1 MSRLAVSLA
10 RWPGLTAL
18 SSMLSYTPCRL
29 PNFEISASAVFSP
42 MPGTP
47 GMLSDESPIR
57 LFTSMSWG
65 GSMPYFSRM
74 AAGSMGMV
82 SLLVA
87 SRTVVASST
96 SCRLSRS
103 PVASSVVPPAA
114 SQAAASVPKISS
126 ASQPALLTCTK
137 PRSVSSSFRTGIC
150 WASSS
155 GMPWRVAL

>member
-1 MSRLAVSLA
+1 
-10 RWPGLTAL
+10 
-18 SSMLSYTPCRL
+18 
-29 PNFEISASAVFSP
+29 

-47 GMLSDESPIR
+47 GMLSDASPIR
-57 LFTSMSWG
+57 LLTSMSCG

-87 SRTVVASST
+87 SKTVVASST
-96 SCRLSRS
+96 SCKLS

-114 SQAAASVPKISS
+114 SHAAASVPRISS

-137 PRSVSSSFRTGIC
+137 PRSVSSSFKTGIC